1 MNENKAVELIKT
13 VVCAVLLVSLVCLCA
28 IYIFGF
34 GGVPNAGLS
43 KSVMAALKRQ
53 SSKNEYSRYF

>member
-34 GGVPNAGLS
+34 GGGASGGLS
-43 KSVMAALKRQ
+43 KSVVAALKRQ
-53 SSKNEYSRYF
+53 SSKNEYSR